1 MINILLRSFSKSN
14 ILARSNVFEKMFQQD
29 TVEDLKNKFD
39 LKDIEPDVFEVLLKY
54 IYTGQVK
61 ILSHMVPKLLDAAFD
76 VG

>member
-1 MINILLRSFSKSN
+1 MINILLRTFYKCN
-14 ILARSNVFEKMFQQD
+14 ILARSVVFEKMFQQD

-61 ILSHMVPKLLDAAFD
+61 ILNHMVPDLLDAAFK